1 MKKYFYLLAMAF
13 FAIQIQSCSSDDDGG
28 APVNTLET
36 NYLTIENAVFND
48 QDFPEATL
56 EETLDG
62 VDMSSQVMNG
72 AMNYISVVTEKEI
85 QKFFIGVKGVDGYWE
100 MDAST
105 TITRATQYNTYVIPV
120 MISQNYFGNSVIQVS
135 GMLTDG
141 SITLPIEK
149 EMEYIETKLG
159 DLEVKLAFSNC
170 KDVDLHLYTPSEE
183 HIYYG
188 HKGGTYYT
196 EDGDTIT
203 YGLDIDSNAGCR
215 IDSINKENIY
225 IPQELIEAGT
235 YKVVVNMYSNCDY
248 TIPTSWSVVVR
259 YKGELIATSTGE
271 NPATGV
277 YPVGAGNG
285 DYTEAMTFVIEEPEV
300 RGARRSRIIPESF
313 EPIPMTDMDMMK
325 LADEQ

>member
-235 YKVVVNMYSNCDY
+235 YKVVVNMYSNCDR

-285 DYTEAMTFVIEEPEV
+285 DHTEAMTFVIEEPEV

>member
-28 APVNTLET
+28 APVDNLET

-56 EETLDG
+56 DEPLDG

-235 YKVVVNMYSNCDY
+235 YKVVVNMYSNCDR

-277 YPVGAGNG
+277 YPVGVGNG

>member
-28 APVNTLET
+28 APVDNLET

-56 EETLDG
+56 DEPLDG

-235 YKVVVNMYSNCDY
+235 YKVVVNMYSNCDR

-285 DYTEAMTFVIEEPEV
+285 DHTEAMTFVIEEPEV

>member
-235 YKVVVNMYSNCDY
+235 YKVVVNMYSNCDR

-277 YPVGAGNG
+277 YPVGVGNG

>member
-28 APVNTLET
+28 APVDNLET

-56 EETLDG
+56 DEPLDG

-259 YKGELIATSTGE
+259 YKGELIAASTGE

-277 YPVGAGNG
+277 YPVGARNG

-300 RGARRSRIIPESF
+300 RGTRQSRIIPESF

>member
-1 MKKYFYLLAMAF
+1 MAF

-28 APVNTLET
+28 APVDNLET

-56 EETLDG
+56 DEPLDG

-85 QKFFIGVKGVDGYWE
+85 QKFFVGVKGVDGYWE

-277 YPVGAGNG
+277 YPVGARNG

>member
-28 APVNTLET
+28 APVDNLET

-56 EETLDG
+56 DEPLDG

-259 YKGELIATSTGE
+259 YKGELIAASTGE

-277 YPVGAGNG
+277 YPVGARNG

>member
-28 APVNTLET
+28 APVNPLET

-105 TITRATQYNTYVIPV
+105 TITRAPQYNTYVIPV

-141 SITLPIEK
+141 SVTLPVEK

-183 HIYYG
+183 HIYYA

-235 YKVVVNMYSNCDY
+235 YKVVVNMYSNCDR

-259 YKGELIATSTGE
+259 YKGELIATTIGE
-271 NPATGV
+271 NPATVV
-277 YPVGAGNG
+277 YSVGAGNG
-285 DYTEAMTFVIEEPEV
+285 DNTEAMTFVIEEPEV
-300 RGARRSRIIPESF
+300 RGARRSCIIPESF